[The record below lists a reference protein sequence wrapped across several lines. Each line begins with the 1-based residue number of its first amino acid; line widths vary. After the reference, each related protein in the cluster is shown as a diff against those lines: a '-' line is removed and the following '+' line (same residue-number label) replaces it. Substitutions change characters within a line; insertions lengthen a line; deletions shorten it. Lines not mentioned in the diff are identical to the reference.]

1 MILRT
6 EFAFT
11 LSLKVLTPHII
22 QIQKGFMSQVDIA
35 IKDYPTRPIFLTSK
49 IG

>member
-1 MILRT
+1 MILGT

-22 QIQKGFMSQVDIA
+22 QIQKAFMS
-35 IKDYPTRPIFLTSK
+35 K
-49 IG
+49 